1 MYRRRPRRHQIEF
14 SFDSFLDVVANVIGI
29 VVRLILVA
37 WVGARSYT
45 AAMQLAA
52 ETAPV
57 EATATASPTTA
68 DDPLS
73 PELEKIRREL
83 VDARRRLLEQL
94 GKLQLADQETS
105 ETRTQLAELAK
116 QHDALTAEANRVGVE
131 LAGKGAKVR
140 TVLASADELKR
151 RGDEV
156 LKQIKALEKL
166 PPQKQVLR
174 YHTPVS
180 RVVHADEMF
189 FECRHGRVTYIDL
202 PAFMQEIRASL
213 EDKVDALKTQWR
225 VTAVTSA
232 VGAFRLR
239 YIVEREKSGLDSLG
253 GGPSGSGFR
262 YGLSAWSAE
271 AITEERGETLEAAL
285 RPNSQFRRLVDR
297 LDSRIT
303 VVTFWVYPDSFA
315 QFRRL
320 RDHLY
325 ERDVEVAGRPLTEG
339 AQIAARGMARRR
351 ADSRIAPPSPGA
363 SPRALGMAV
372 ADAASVGV
380 GRADAGS
387 VGHGHPQGSRTR
399 PGAWWLY

>member
-1 MYRRRPRRHQIEF
+1 MYRRRLRREKIEF

-52 ETAPV
+52 ETAPL
-57 EATATASPTTA
+57 EAKASPSAA

-83 VDARRRLLEQL
+83 VEARRRLLEQL
-94 GKLQLADQETS
+94 GKLQLAEVDTKEA
-105 ETRTQLAELAK
+105 RTQLAELEK
-116 QHDALTAEANRVGVE
+116 QHDALTAEANRVGIE

-140 TVLASADELKR
+140 AVLASADELKK

-156 LKQIKALEKL
+156 LKEIKALEKL
-166 PPQKQVLR
+166 PSQKQVLR

-189 FECRHGRVTYIDL
+189 FECRRGRVTFIDL
-202 PAFMQEIRASL
+202 PAFMQEIRATL
-213 EDKVDALKTQWR
+213 EDKVGTLRTQWQVSA
-225 VTAVTSA
+225 VTAP

-239 YIVEREKSGLDSLG
+239 YVVEREKNAMDSMG
-253 GGPSGSGFR
+253 GGPAGSGFR
-262 YGLSAWSAE
+262 YGLSEWVAE
-271 AITEERGETLEAAL
+271 PLIEPRGETLEAAL
-285 RPNSQFRRLVDR
+285 KENSEFRRLVDR

-303 VVTFWVYPDSFA
+303 VVTFWVYPDSFEL
-315 QFRRL
+315 FRRL

-325 ERDVEVAGRPLTEG
+325 ERDVEVAGRPLT
-339 AQIAARGMARRR
+339 
-351 ADSRIAPPSPGA
+351 D
-363 SPRALGMAV
+363 
-372 ADAASVGV
+372 DAAI
-380 GRADAGS
+380 AGAR
-387 VGHGHPQGSRTR
+387 HGTASR
-399 PGAWWLY
+399 GQ